1 MLKGSFSESGL
12 WSQIFMLLFLCL
24 GGAVLFT
31 SLGLMLGTLIYDYE
45 VSQLLEFVASGGN
58 VEVQKYLQ
66 GVSTIGTFMLP
77 ALFAA
82 FLFAE
87 DPDSLMKVQNYPQ
100 KGLKITVLIVIL
112 TLSATTV
119 SDALYRLSRS
129 VSFPESLSWLES
141 SIAGTEEIMS
151 KQIEAFLQMD
161 SFREFAGVFFILAV
175 LPALCEETLFRGVL
189 QPTIRR
195 HTGKTHL
202 AVWISA
208 FAFALLHMQ
217 FYTFLSIFALGAVLG
232 YIKVWTGS
240 LWPSVIVHLIN
251 NGSIVV
257 AIYFFDM
264 SYAEVNNMGGHW
276 DYWYALPGMGVF
288 AACLILLYRSRIAS
302 HKDLG
307 MPR

>member
-1 MLKGSFSESGL
+1 MKGSFSESGL

-31 SLGLMLGTLIYDYE
+31 SLGLILGSVIYDYK
-45 VSQLLEFVASGGN
+45 VSQLLEFVSSGGN

-82 FLFAE
+82 FLFSDDA
-87 DPDSLMKVQNYPQ
+87 DDLLKVQNYP
-100 KGLKITVLIVIL
+100 KNGLKITVLIVIL
-112 TLSATTV
+112 TLSATTI

-129 VSFPESLSWLES
+129 ISFPDYLEWLES
-141 SIAGTEEIMS
+141 SIAGTEELMS
-151 KQIEAFLQMD
+151 SQLEAFLRME
-161 SFREFAGVFFILAV
+161 SFRDFAGVFFILAI

-189 QPTIRR
+189 QPVILK
-195 HTGKTHL
+195 HTGRTNL
-202 AVWISA
+202 AVWVSA

-232 YIKVWTGS
+232 YVKVWTGS

-264 SYAEVNNMGGHW
+264 SYAEVNDLGSNW

-288 AACLILLYRSRIAS
+288 AACLILLYRNRVES
-302 HKDLG
+302 HKDTG
-307 MPR
+307 VA